1 MFAAMYVASQMRLRS
16 LLIFYQVVTI
26 WRAYVYIDSLN
37 MLIWHVLFLILNTYR
52 LYELYLESRE
62 VSVPEDL
69 KDLKALVF
77 NTMTPQ
83 EFFRFWDLGRD
94 IKYGSGQR
102 LLQKGQSNDR
112 LILVLEGAVDVQVQK
127 DVTIA
132 QNHRGD
138 FVGEMS
144 LITNNPVSATVIADD
159 DVVCREWTRSKL
171 KGLQKK
177 HNGVYQKMLG
187 EIGRDIVDKLI
198 AVNERL
204 ANNISDV
211 SEEVASTQRTFE
223 SSNEDVSGLRNR
235 NARATELNDIDV
247 LRENNKAVV
256 NTEKLELLRQKGANL
271 LQSEKVDSIKEKI
284 KNSLAQKKRDD
295 DS

>member
-1 MFAAMYVASQMRLRS
+1 
-16 LLIFYQVVTI
+16 
-26 WRAYVYIDSLN
+26 
-37 MLIWHVLFLILNTYR
+37 
-52 LYELYLESRE
+52 
-62 VSVPEDL
+62 
-69 KDLKALVF
+69 
-77 NTMTPQ
+77 
-83 EFFRFWDLGRD
+83 
-94 IKYGSGQR
+94 
-102 LLQKGQSNDR
+102 
-112 LILVLEGAVDVQVQK
+112 
-127 DVTIA
+127 
-132 QNHRGD
+132 
-138 FVGEMS
+138 
-144 LITNNPVSATVIADD
+144 
-159 DVVCREWTRSKL
+159 
-171 KGLQKK
+171 LQKK